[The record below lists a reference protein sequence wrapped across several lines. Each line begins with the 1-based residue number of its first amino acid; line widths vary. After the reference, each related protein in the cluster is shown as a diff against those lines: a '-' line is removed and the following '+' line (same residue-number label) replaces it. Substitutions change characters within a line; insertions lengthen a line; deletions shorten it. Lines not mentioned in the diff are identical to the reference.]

1 MSEPVTRHL
10 LISGRVQG
18 VGYRVSLV
26 AMASQLGLKGWVRN
40 RRDGSVEAV
49 IQGDEKAVEDLCAW
63 ALTGP
68 PNARVDEVQ
77 SSEADSANLGPYVG
91 FHVRADG

>member
-10 LISGRVQG
+10 LISGRVHG

-26 AMASQLGLKGWVRN
+26 AIATQLGLKGWVRN
-40 RRDGSVEAV
+40 RRDGRVEAV
-49 IQGDEKAVEDLCAW
+49 IQGEEKAVEDLCAW

-77 SSEADSANLGPYVG
+77 SSEADSANRGPYVG